1 MSVSQR
7 LEMAWLRTQAWM
19 ALALGQREVALRCF
33 NTMLQHCP
41 EHVYALSSRAHLNVR
56 LNRLPAAVAD
66 LERAAQ
72 LAPSVAA
79 HTFNLGFV
87 LAKQG
92 QHEAAVAAFERATQ
106 TNPKLD
112 GAWYGM
118 GLSLLQLQQ
127 VDAAIAALQR
137 NTELQPMSPYG
148 WTQLAR
154 AHVRAAQPAL
164 AQKVLTHLEGF
175 EPNVAKALAKELEL
189 DART

>member
-1 MSVSQR
+1 MNQR
-7 LEMAWLRTQAWM
+7 FEMAWLRAQAWF
-19 ALALGQREVALRCF
+19 ALALGQREAALRCF
-33 NTMLQHCP
+33 DTMLHHCP
-41 EHVYALSSRAHLNVR
+41 DHVYALASRAHLNVKLDR
-56 LNRLPAAVAD
+56 LVAATAD

-72 LAPSVAA
+72 VAPNEAA

-87 LAKQG
+87 LAKLG
-92 QHEAAVAAFERATQ
+92 QHAAAVAAFERATQ
-106 TNPKLD
+106 ANPKLD

-118 GLSLLQLQQ
+118 GLSLLQLQR
-127 VDAAIAALQR
+127 VDAAITALQR